1 MKEALEKL
9 NNEMSK
15 PHSDALDDIH
25 NWICDQT
32 EDYEFMDAIL
42 IEGKS
47 LESAMSYVVEHVKK
61 SSKGSAAIMKNE
73 DVYKL
78 VRDYYLSQSSVIVND
93 PTVKI
98 LANGEK
104 VREVTNEIIKEIKV
118 NIDRKSKE
126 SIDVILNLDV
136 NDDEKLRLIRSLSK
150 REVMEEKTDDEN
162 LSLFDF

>member
-1 MKEALEKL
+1 M
-9 NNEMSK
+9 
-15 PHSDALDDIH
+15 
-25 NWICDQT
+25 
-32 EDYEFMDAIL
+32 
-42 IEGKS
+42 
-47 LESAMSYVVEHVKK
+47 
-61 SSKGSAAIMKNE
+61 
-73 DVYKL
+73 
-78 VRDYYLSQSSVIVND
+78 SQSSVIIND

-104 VREVTNEIIKEIKV
+104 VREVTNEIVKEIKV

-150 REVMEEKTDDEN
+150 REVMEEKTEDEN